1 MMLSISSPPLPL
13 LYKQTA
19 VEDSLWQ
26 GREYLCRPATDETV
40 VEAWGMEGRP
50 MPVTPQRTDS
60 LITGLFVCVLV
71 MLLLR
76 RLHRPSLQETITNFF
91 FPARTMSSD
100 SKEAKEGLYLAIA
113 SLFCIETAIVG
124 YIFVQDH
131 IILVNSASSWIL
143 LGGMALTF
151 LICLVTKNILYRLVH
166 SVFFTK
172 EQRHRWRENY
182 VFLFTAGSL
191 LFFPLLILHTE
202 QLISLQVM
210 LFGGIFVVL
219 LVKFWLLLRC
229 FSTFFSKSY
238 GLLHLFVYFCA
249 LEIAF
254 PLIFG
259 AILLGIYNHLTII

>member
-1 MMLSISSPPLPL
+1 MMLSLSSPPLPL

-19 VEDSLWQ
+19 AEDSLWQ

-40 VEAWGMEGRP
+40 VEPWGLEGRP
-50 MPVTPQRTDS
+50 MPDTPQRTDS
-60 LITGLFVCVLV
+60 LIAGLFVCLLV

-76 RLHRPSLQETITNFF
+76 RSHRPSLRDTITSFF
-91 FPARTMSSD
+91 FPSRTMSSD
-100 SKEAKEGLYLAIA
+100 SKEAKEGIYLALA
-113 SLFCIETAIVG
+113 ALFCIETAIVS
-124 YIFVQDH
+124 YIFFQDR
-131 IILVNSASSWIL
+131 IILANAVSPWIL
-143 LGGMALTF
+143 FGGLALFF
-151 LICLVTKNILYRLVH
+151 LIYIVTKNILYWLVH
-166 SVFFTK
+166 SVFFTM
-172 EQRHRWRENY
+172 EQRYRWRENY

-191 LFFPLLILHTE
+191 LFFPLVLLHTE
-202 QLISLQVM
+202 QLISLQIM
-210 LFGGIFVVL
+210 LLGGIFVVL